1 MFLDNQPCLNMEMD
15 SGTNIQCIQ
24 QMYMISLLLGFP
36 KWR

>member
-15 SGTNIQCIQ
+15 SGTNT

-36 KWR
+36 SWR